1 MTTDL
6 FFSQPVFPNPPA
18 GIQSSSLGPSGLNQ
32 SSKIQTPSESPE
44 GDQDN
49 FLTTLQAAS
58 GKGTPE
64 KLPPREPDAPPL
76 EATAS
81 VVVDELDDKTDPAII
96 PGDASQPTETDSE
109 PIQIPSD
116 WNGAGLVKVLEA
128 LGLLQIPSDWNGA
141 GVVKALETLGVLDA
155 IDDSG
160 IQQMAHSRPADIDP
174 LAAIELLTDRLL
186 QNKSGLTSDPQVGI
200 GRLRQ
205 FMANVRDGKIP
216 LALDEASRQ
225 GLISFQSSEPGPE
238 SAARSFYRSVF
249 SAQPVSNLS
258 KGQAAADGKLP
269 GVTPAAGGDVMLS
282 AGNTTALS
290 QLSRQSNGAPNLP
303 GDKGPASIFNSQ
315 ELRLKNDSDAT
326 SNGISAAKAIPGPNP
341 DRQINQRADT
351 VARVA
356 PPHDQAPPPENASD
370 NQSQKPNPS
379 SAAIISDRQSQNQE
393 PAFGKV
399 QAIAKFF
406 ENPAQGPA
414 SEQLFSRIFQE
425 TPSAKEGVAKVE
437 SVFFEDNLSKVVKS
451 EDHLSK
457 VVKFEDN
464 LSKVVKS
471 EDHLSKVVKFE
482 DNFSKVVKSE
492 DHLSKVVKFE
502 DNLSK
507 VVKFEDNLSK
517 VVKFEDNLSKGV
529 KFEDNLSKVVK
540 IDAGANDNSLLNSS
554 GQSSEKPA
562 EAVAGK
568 KEADAGQ
575 SDFRTQTMD
584 QIVRKAAIHLRNGQH
599 EARIELKPD
608 FLGHVRMQVISE
620 NQQVTIK
627 ILAEHGFVKE
637 MIEGNLHQLKADL
650 QHQGLEVDKL
660 EVTVSRD
667 PEDSANHKYKLA
679 QPKFRQGSENQR
691 NEDHP
696 QEEPSERPRRSI
708 LNEDKSSA
716 VDFFA

>member
-1 MTTDL
+1 
-6 FFSQPVFPNPPA
+6 
-18 GIQSSSLGPSGLNQ
+18 
-32 SSKIQTPSESPE
+32 
-44 GDQDN
+44 
-49 FLTTLQAAS
+49 
-58 GKGTPE
+58 
-64 KLPPREPDAPPL
+64 
-76 EATAS
+76 
-81 VVVDELDDKTDPAII
+81 
-96 PGDASQPTETDSE
+96 
-109 PIQIPSD
+109 
-116 WNGAGLVKVLEA
+116 
-128 LGLLQIPSDWNGA
+128 
-141 GVVKALETLGVLDA
+141 
-155 IDDSG
+155 
-160 IQQMAHSRPADIDP
+160 
-174 LAAIELLTDRLL
+174 
-186 QNKSGLTSDPQVGI
+186 
-200 GRLRQ
+200 
-205 FMANVRDGKIP
+205 
-216 LALDEASRQ
+216 
-225 GLISFQSSEPGPE
+225 
-238 SAARSFYRSVF
+238 
-249 SAQPVSNLS
+249 
-258 KGQAAADGKLP
+258 
-269 GVTPAAGGDVMLS
+269 
-282 AGNTTALS
+282 
-290 QLSRQSNGAPNLP
+290 
-303 GDKGPASIFNSQ
+303 
-315 ELRLKNDSDAT
+315 
-326 SNGISAAKAIPGPNP
+326 
-341 DRQINQRADT
+341 
-351 VARVA
+351 
-356 PPHDQAPPPENASD
+356 
-370 NQSQKPNPS
+370 
-379 SAAIISDRQSQNQE
+379 
-393 PAFGKV
+393 
-399 QAIAKFF
+399 
-406 ENPAQGPA
+406 
-414 SEQLFSRIFQE
+414 
-425 TPSAKEGVAKVE
+425 VE